1 MKINVRGL
9 KHPEP
14 LMKIRDVVSNKCTNY
29 MEVEVPVDACGY
41 DNYDNLVKGFADMP
55 GCETGVKEVGDHCI
69 AKIKGGS
76 CKCG

>member
-14 LMKIRDVVSNKCTNY
+14 LMKIRDMVSNKCANY
-29 MEVEVPVDACGY
+29 MDVEVPVGACGY
-41 DNYDNLVKGFADMP
+41 DNEVKGLAGMP
-55 GCETGVKEVGDHCI
+55 GCETVVKEVGDHGI